1 MKKAVSIF
9 MSALMLISAG
19 TVVRAENNSV
29 IDIEDMGIRME
40 MPEEFAEFQ
49 GLLTPESDG
58 LVFYDPNIYYMTFN
72 YYAISEDEL
81 SALTEKP
88 EDEITQEDIDAYI
101 AARTTPC
108 ILMAFE
114 GDLETA
120 MNFLELDT
128 IPEDQLEL
136 VEVGK
141 TDDLTYYYAAL
152 EDEADAISLEAPYQ
166 EEYMMIK
173 EKMPAILQEA
183 EFYSPVDPEDG
194 LIGQTVSFETTDLD
208 GNPISSSEL
217 FAQNEITM
225 INIWGTFCGPCI
237 NEMPEL
243 EQLNREYADQGVAI
257 VGLLVDV
264 TESDDS
270 MLPDAQEI
278 IEDTGVTYPSLKGWD
293 GFEDQLPA
301 PGVPMTYFVDSS
313 GKLVG
318 EPVLGADVTLYR
330 QTLDDLLQN

>member
-1 MKKAVSIF
+1 MKKKTV
-9 MSALMLISAG
+9 LI
-19 TVVRAENNSV
+19 
-29 IDIEDMGIRME
+29 I
-40 MPEEFAEFQ
+40 
-49 GLLTPESDG
+49 LLVMG
-58 LVFYDPNIYYMTFN
+58 LVFAMTACGGSN
-72 YYAISEDEL
+72 ETSG
-81 SALTEKP
+81 S
-88 EDEITQEDIDAYI
+88 DAQSTP
-101 AARTTPC
+101 AA
-108 ILMAFE
+108 
-114 GDLETA
+114 G
-120 MNFLELDT
+120 
-128 IPEDQLEL
+128 
-136 VEVGK
+136 
-141 TDDLTYYYAAL
+141 
-152 EDEADAISLEAPYQ
+152 S
-166 EEYMMIK
+166 
-173 EKMPAILQEA
+173 
-183 EFYSPVDPEDG
+183 S
-194 LIGQTVSFETTDLD
+194 VSFQTTDLE
-208 GNPISSSEL
+208 GNTVQSEDL
-217 FAQNEITM
+217 FAKNEITM

-243 EQLNREYADQGVAI
+243 EEINREYADQGVAI